1 MDKIKINIIQTIL
14 AIGINVIIGFA
25 FYNYAH
31 TEYKLIFG
39 IATGILL
46 TIISFLM
53 MGISHPNAKT
63 NINTKTVSGIFY
75 IIILVTNLIFMF
87 INFKLPIFIIING
100 IIFLIYLSIY
110 SAIQKSRQ

>member
-1 MDKIKINIIQTIL
+1 MDKIKINIVQIII

-31 TEYKLIFG
+31 TEYRLIFG
-39 IATGILL
+39 ITSGTLL
-46 TIISFLM
+46 AIISFFM
-53 MGISHPNAKT
+53 AGISHPNNKKNLNIKT
-63 NINTKTVSGIFY
+63 LSGIFY
-75 IIILVTNLIFMF
+75 IIMLIMNLIFMF
-87 INFKLPIFIIING
+87 INFKLPIFIIVNG